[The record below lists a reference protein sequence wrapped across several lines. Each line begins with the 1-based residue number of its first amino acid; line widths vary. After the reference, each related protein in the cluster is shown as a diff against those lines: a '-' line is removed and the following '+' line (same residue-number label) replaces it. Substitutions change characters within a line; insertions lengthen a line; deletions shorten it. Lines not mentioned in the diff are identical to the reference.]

1 MIVYIAGK
9 ITGDPDYKKK
19 FARAEVTWR
28 AAGHIAINPAR
39 LPEGLRGADYM
50 RICTAM
56 LEAADAIVLLPGW
69 EESGGAKIEKA
80 LAEYTGKA
88 VFYD

>member
-19 FARAEVTWR
+19 FGRAEVAWR
-28 AAGHIAINPAR
+28 AAGHTAINPAR
-39 LPEGLRGADYM
+39 LPEGLSGADYM

-56 LEAADAIVLLPGW
+56 LEEADAILLLADW
-69 EESGGAKIEKA
+69 KESRGAQIEKA